1 MSKCLLV
8 VDMQEITV
16 GKQHA
21 DFFNYSTEIIDNV
34 NKIIKEY
41 DVDNVIYIVNLMK
54 DNLISK
60 FAPFKAFKGTKEVEL
75 AKELDI
81 VNDNIIEKYKGN
93 AFTNPKL
100 NKLLQQKNCDE
111 VEIVG
116 VDGGGCVANT
126 AFGALENGYKVT
138 IQKAAVG
145 TMFIKKSEKYNMQ
158 LLDKGVKFI

>member
-21 DFFNYSTEIIDNV
+21 DFFNYSTEIIENV

-41 DVDNVIYIVNLMK
+41 NVDNVIYIVNLMK

-93 AFTNPKL
+93 AFTNPEL

-116 VDGGGCVANT
+116 VDGGGCVAHT
-126 AFGALENGYKVT
+126 VFGALENGYKVT
-138 IQKAAVG
+138 IHKVAIG
-145 TMFIKKSEKYNMQ
+145 TMFIKKSEKYNRQ

>member
-16 GKQHA
+16 GKQHE
-21 DFFNYSTEIIDNV
+21 DFFNYSTDIIDNV
-34 NKIIKEY
+34 NKKIKEY
-41 DVDNVIYIVNLMK
+41 DEDNVVYIVNLMK
-54 DNLISK
+54 DNFISK

-81 VNDNIIEKYKGN
+81 VNNNIIEKYKGN
-93 AFTNPKL
+93 AFTNPEL

-111 VEIVG
+111 VHIVG

-138 IQKAAVG
+138 IYKTAVG
-145 TMFIKKSEKYNMQ
+145 TIFTKKSEKYNKK
-158 LLDKGVKFI
+158 LLDEGVKFI